1 VLFVDIPFALILAV
15 AALVFAPITAYIA
28 SSHGRS
34 FWRWFGVG
42 LVLPFFSVFVAV
54 FVAIRTQLAEKKA
67 ADSPRKP
74 PL

>member
-1 VLFVDIPFALILAV
+1 
-15 AALVFAPITAYIA
+15 
-28 SSHGRS
+28 
-34 FWRWFGVG
+34 VG